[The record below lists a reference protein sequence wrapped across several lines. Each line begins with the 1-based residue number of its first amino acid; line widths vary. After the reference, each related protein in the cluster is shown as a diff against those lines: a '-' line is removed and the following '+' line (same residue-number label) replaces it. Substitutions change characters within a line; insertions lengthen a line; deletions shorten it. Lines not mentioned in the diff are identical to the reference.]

1 MNIKQI
7 SSIFFLIIG
16 AGLIAFAAKSFLFPV
31 SSNPASSS
39 TTPSTNSSK
48 PVSSSNARS
57 TSSTATLHTTRAI
70 IAPPTP
76 DPNNIY
82 AATNVG
88 MFNMNVRDVPERVYV
103 PNSKSNTVSV
113 IDPGTFKVLETFPVD
128 GEPMHIVPAWDLKTL
143 WVADDL
149 GNTLIAIDPMTSRP
163 RQKVHV
169 RDPYN
174 LYFTPDGQY
183 AIVVA
188 EYQRRLEFLNPRSMT
203 SEFMINVL
211 CQGINHMDFSADGSY
226 LIAACEFSG
235 DLLKIDLKS
244 RKIIGKLKLGGVLQ
258 DVKLAPEG
266 KVFFVADMK
275 ANGVY
280 LIDGERLEKLA
291 FLHTGKGTHGL
302 YISRDTS
309 KLYITNRAEGSVSVM
324 KLSTRE
330 LEAKWW
336 IPGGGSPDMGSVS
349 ADGRQLWLTGR
360 TNGEVYVFDTR
371 SGKLE
376 ARIKVGK
383 GPHGLTFFPQPGR
396 FSLGHTG
403 VYR

>member
-1 MNIKQI
+1 MNIKRI

-16 AGLIAFAAKSFLFPV
+16 AGLVAFAAKSFLFQ
-31 SSNPASSS
+31 
-39 TTPSTNSSK
+39 
-48 PVSSSNARS
+48 
-57 TSSTATLHTTRAI
+57 TSSTRSSQAISNRPNSSSHASATSSSVTLHTTRAI

-88 MFNMNVRDVPERVYV
+88 MFNLNVRDAPERVYV

-113 IDPGTFKVLETFPVD
+113 IDPSTFKVLETFPVD
-128 GEPMHIVPAWDLKTL
+128 GEPMHIVPAWDLRTL
-143 WVADDL
+143 WVADDV
-149 GNTLIAIDPMTSRP
+149 GNTLIAIDTKTGKPG
-163 RQKVHV
+163 QKVHV

-188 EYQRRLEFLNPRSMT
+188 EYQRRLEFLNPETMT
-203 SEFMINVL
+203 REFMVNVP

-244 RKIIGKLKLGGVLQ
+244 RQIIGRLKLGGVPQ

-291 FLHTGKGTHGL
+291 FIHTGKGTHGL
-302 YISRDTS
+302 YISRDAS
-309 KLYITNRAEGSVSVM
+309 RLYITNRAEGSVSVM
-324 KLSTRE
+324 KLATRE

-349 ADGRQLWLTGR
+349 ADGTQLWLTGR

-371 SGKLE
+371 TGKLE